1 MAAFLYR
8 INGGEVLGVSVTAAS
23 YASIT
28 DPLLDFVDAPTTPDG
43 EGLVPSKIFIAPS
56 TVRNATAPEIANFTV
71 ARDFDLNV
79 THKQEAEDLV
89 DTQVVFRK
97 TFKALA
103 LVLLDEINILRTI
116 HALPDRTLS
125 QAVTAIKGK
134 ISNEDVT

>member
-8 INGGEVLGVSVTAAS
+8 INGGEVLGVSINAAA
-23 YASIT
+23 YASNT
-28 DPLLDFVDAPTTPDG
+28 DPLLDFVDAPATPDG
-43 EGLVPSKIFIAPS
+43 EALVPSKIFIAPS
-56 TVRNATAPEIANFTV
+56 TVRAATAPEIASFPV
-71 ARDFDLNV
+71 AEAFDLNV
-79 THKQEAEDLV
+79 AQKQEAEDLV

-103 LVLLDEINILRTI
+103 LVLLDEINILRML
-116 HALPDRTLS
+116 HSLPDRTLS